1 MSLIEKNILSSAIH
15 KYYLAGE
22 CESVLWTI
30 ENEILNIDF
39 KPTNTSGMIGNIKVN
54 DFPLQ
59 DCKLGIFETSKL
71 LKLLNV
77 THDYLQLHV
86 AGNKKVFNKLYV
98 EDASFNLEYNLS
110 DILLIS
116 KVQSINEL
124 PPHFLN
130 TNLEI
135 GDIDNLI
142 KAKNALDNKKVVLKS
157 TKNLEQEDVLEFIF
171 GEESTYSNRLT
182 FSLENVTFED
192 EEEVEIPFN
201 SEIFAKILQVNKDMD
216 TYNITLYKEG
226 LLKLEF
232 WSKEIQSVYYLVR
245 LDD

>member
-1 MSLIEKNILSSAIH
+1 
-15 KYYLAGE
+15 
-22 CESVLWTI
+22 
-30 ENEILNIDF
+30 
-39 KPTNTSGMIGNIKVN
+39 
-54 DFPLQ
+54 
-59 DCKLGIFETSKL
+59 

-130 TNLEI
+130 THLEI